1 MATTATSSV
10 ECPRFGTCDCGG
22 LERNSRLAKRRTRR
36 AFSIGCLV
44 YVTGSASSVQRVGET
59 IDLSVDLGSHDA
71 AQAKL

>member
-1 MATTATSSV
+1 
-10 ECPRFGTCDCGG
+10 
-22 LERNSRLAKRRTRR
+22 
-36 AFSIGCLV
+36 LV